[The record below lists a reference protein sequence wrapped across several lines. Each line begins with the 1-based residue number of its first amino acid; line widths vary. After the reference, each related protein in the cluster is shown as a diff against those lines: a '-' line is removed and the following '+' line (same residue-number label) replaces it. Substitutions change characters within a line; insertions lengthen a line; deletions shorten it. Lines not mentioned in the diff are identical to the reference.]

1 MIYAF
6 IAALAAG
13 AASGFYAAW
22 EIQSGKVLACEMAIE
37 RGNQNSKLA
46 LVVATEK
53 VKQAELKADTFHKEL
68 EVSREQSLNVA
79 NDRWDRLHKSQRTTS
94 DKNTL
99 PNCES
104 TGVSDETPRPDFLAG
119 CTELLERADKNL
131 RIWVDAAIK
140 EFNNNCGIDNDMD
153 R

>member
-1 MIYAF
+1 MA
-6 IAALAAG
+6 IATT
-13 AASGFYAAW
+13 AW
-22 EIQSGKVLACEMAIE
+22 TVNSIKEAEVKKCEMAIE
-37 RGNQNSKLA
+37 RGNQASKLA

-53 VKQAELKADTFHKEL
+53 AKQAELKADMFHKEL

-79 NDRWDRLHKSQRTTS
+79 NDRWDRLHRSQHTTS
-94 DKNTL
+94 DKNAL

-131 RIWVDAAIK
+131 RIWVDAAVK
-140 EFNNNCGIDNDMD
+140 EFNNNCGMNNGMD